1 MSVPKRIE
9 SEPEELDL
17 ALPPTIWFTQEE
29 SWAEFDRRARAVA
42 GVSGEEFIR
51 RLDAGEYDDT
61 PDDREHWDLIY
72 LSSWANLGR

>member
-9 SEPEELDL
+9 SEFDDGIV
-17 ALPPTIWFTQEE
+17 LPPMIWLTQEE
-29 SWAEFDRRARAVA
+29 SWAEFDRRAREVA

-51 RLDAGEYDDT
+51 RLNAGEYDNT
-61 PDDREHWDLIY
+61 PDDREHWDLID